1 MYLVG
6 THVDKFPP
14 GGISQLRMIVN
25 PGSEI
30 IASKMGRLDLFVESL
45 VHIRIFESMDVLP

>member
-1 MYLVG
+1 M
-6 THVDKFPP
+6 DKFPP